1 LAGGLLGLC
10 AGNVLLA
17 RMGPAHCKSTA
28 WSLRAVAVL
37 VALAVYH
44 LLCEELDFA
53 ENLPFQYVLAVVAT
67 GSLAVF
73 TWQKFKHNMG

>member
-1 LAGGLLGLC
+1 
-10 AGNVLLA
+10 
-17 RMGPAHCKSTA
+17 
-28 WSLRAVAVL
+28 LRAVAVL

-67 GSLAVF
+67 GALAVF
-73 TWQKFKHNMG
+73 TWQNFKHNMG